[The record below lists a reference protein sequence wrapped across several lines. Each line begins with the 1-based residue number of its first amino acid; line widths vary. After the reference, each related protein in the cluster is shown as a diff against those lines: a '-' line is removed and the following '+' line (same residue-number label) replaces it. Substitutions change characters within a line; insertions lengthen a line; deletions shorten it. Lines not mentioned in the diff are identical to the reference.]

1 MLRLAI
7 GALLRREPDAWVV
20 AVGFAALTSAMTVA
34 LLRTF
39 GVLDVSPWPMFIVGM
54 GVLVLSLSV
63 YLTRRVA
70 RTQRELA
77 RRVVEVEELTAR
89 TLEQEVARRVLEAD
103 NLRKTAEL
111 EEARRLQLAMLPP
124 QLPNLPGF
132 ELAVHMATANEVGG
146 DYYDFLRDTGG
157 RWTVVLGDATGHG
170 LHAGMVVGV
179 AKSLLQT
186 AGDNGNLVGLLGRV
200 DAGLATLHERR
211 ASMGLVLVR
220 LEGDTLRVASAGMP
234 PILVRR
240 RGAAEVEEFLLPG
253 VPLGTL
259 SDVRRLEHDVE
270 IAPGD
275 CVLLM
280 SDGLAEV
287 ADAGGEPFGYERV
300 HKAFAAAASLAPDA
314 VVAHLL
320 GAADEH
326 RSGAAL
332 SDDLTL
338 LVLRATRSAS

>member
-1 MLRLAI
+1 M
-7 GALLRREPDAWVV
+7 
-20 AVGFAALTSAMTVA
+20 
-34 LLRTF
+34 
-39 GVLDVSPWPMFIVGM
+39 
-54 GVLVLSLSV
+54 LVLSLSI

-70 RTQRELA
+70 RTERELA
-77 RRVVEVEELTAR
+77 QRLVQVETLTAR

-111 EEARRLQLAMLPP
+111 EEARKLQLAMLPP
-124 QLPNLPGF
+124 TLPDLPGF

-146 DYYDFLRDTGG
+146 DYYDFLRDGGG

-186 AGDNGNLVGLLGRV
+186 ARDNGDLVGLLGRI

-220 LEGDTLRVASAGMP
+220 LDGDTLRVASAGMP
-234 PILVRR
+234 PMLVRR
-240 RGAAEVEEFLLPG
+240 TGSREVEEILLPG

-259 SDVRRLEHDVE
+259 SDARRLERDVQV
-270 IAPGD
+270 ASGD

-280 SDGLAEV
+280 SDGIAEV
-287 ADAGGEPFGYERV
+287 VDSAGEPFGYQRV
-300 HKAFAAAASLAPDA
+300 SGAFAAAASLEPEA
-314 VVAHLL
+314 VVGHLL
-320 GAADEH
+320 EAADAH
-326 RSGAAL
+326 RAGAAL

-338 LVLRATRSAS
+338 LVLRAAPATR